1 MSKWEWK
8 KLGEVC
14 DSINGLWKGK
24 KEPFIKV
31 GVIRNTNFTKNC
43 KLDLNPSKLEFLDVE
58 KKQYDKRKLQFGDL
72 IVEKSGGSEK
82 QPVGR
87 VVLFEEK
94 EGEYS
99 FSNFTSVLRIKNDD
113 EIECHFLHLQLYKL
127 YLDGVTKQMQSATTG
142 IHNLDFDQFKDL
154 SIGIPPLS
162 EQKRIV
168 KFLDEEFSKIDTLET
183 NAETNLRNARQL
195 FKAGLE
201 KTFQGKNF
209 WEKML
214 LEDVCSNIVDCPHS
228 TPKKVSYQTNY
239 PCIRTSELKCGEIDW
254 KSMQYLDEK
263 EYKKRIA
270 RLEPKENDIVYG
282 REGTFGDA
290 VLLPNT
296 HRFSLGQRTMLFR
309 PDLNFVIPR
318 FLLLSIISPYVYK
331 QAQEKNN
338 GCGVGHVNVG
348 DIKKFN
354 VFIPPLSVQKEI
366 VARLDKL
373 SENVKRLEANYK
385 QIIANCDELKKSILK
400 KTFEGES

>member
-1 MSKWEWK
+1 MY
-8 KLGEVC
+8 V
-14 DSINGLWKGK
+14 D
-24 KEPFIKV
+24 EPFWNIDTAFGLSAKECMESKYLFYFCKSFD
-31 GVIRNTNFTKNC
+31 FTT
-43 KLDLNPSKLEFLDVE
+43 LDKSSGRPSLA
-58 KKQYDKRKLQFGDL
+58 R
-72 IVEKSGGSEK
+72 
-82 QPVGR
+82 
-87 VVLFEEK
+87 
-94 EGEYS
+94 
-99 FSNFTSVLRIKNDD
+99 
-113 EIECHFLHLQLYKL
+113 
-127 YLDGVTKQMQSATTG
+127 
-142 IHNLDFDQFKDL
+142 KDL
-154 SIGIPPLS
+154 LEIDLPVPPLS

-168 KFLDEEFSKIDTLET
+168 NFLGEEFSKIDTLKT
-183 NAETNLRNARQL
+183 NAETNLKKARQL
-195 FKAGLE
+195 FKVGLE
-201 KTFQGKNF
+201 KTFQCKNS
-209 WEKML
+209 WKKML
-214 LEDVCSNIVDCPHS
+214 LEDVCSNIVDCPHT
-228 TPKKVSYQTNY
+228 TPKKVPYQTNY

-263 EYKKRIA
+263 EYKKRIT

-309 PDLNFVIPR
+309 PDLNVVIPQ

-338 GCGVGHVNVG
+338 GCGVGHVNVR

-366 VARLDKL
+366 AARLDKL

-400 KTFEGES
+400 QTFQGGN